1 MRMCNY
7 ISIML
12 SIDRPPVFV
21 LIIAPSIAGT
31 PLVVPNSRAS
41 SQGASSRIQPRI
53 LCHLSHR
60 SHRWLHKFWWLHQF
74 RWLEICVK
82 SLRRPLAKTT
92 LASKNPHNE
101 RPMCLVTSHTEYC
114 ILTSGKRIKPIPSL
128 SQASRM
134 VTALATL
141 LANSCLNFI
150 LLLTP
155 VQFHYSS
162 VIHFLSYQ
170 RRPFTVLAS
179 CMYSEKS

>member
-1 MRMCNY
+1 MYAYSNLLTYR
-7 ISIML
+7 
-12 SIDRPPVFV
+12 DR
-21 LIIAPSIAGT
+21 AGSGSIAVKHSAQATTTFLLECSWLWCPGA
-31 PLVVPNSRAS
+31 AS

-128 SQASRM
+128 S
-134 VTALATL
+134 
-141 LANSCLNFI
+141 
-150 LLLTP
+150 
-155 VQFHYSS
+155 
-162 VIHFLSYQ
+162 
-170 RRPFTVLAS
+170 
-179 CMYSEKS
+179 